1 MEVHA
6 HTHTERKKFIHY
18 LWEFLMLFLA
28 VFCGFLAENFRE
40 HQVEHQREKQ
50 YMQSILADLKED
62 TAEIN
67 KSKLTAT
74 KAMAYEDSV
83 IFYLY
88 NNPPVDFLPE
98 SFLKI
103 DFNAMLR
110 LKIVFNEGTAQQLKN
125 SGNMRL
131 IRNTEVFRKISLYW
145 NEQEN
150 TRISLSRY
158 LEYRNRGREYGERL
172 FAFSDRDLI
181 DAKLIKPSGKGVR
194 VIQSNPLLWSEY
206 SNILS
211 HCHITVL
218 NYLDELK
225 KLLDKAKELIQLLQ
239 NEYHLS
245 EGTPLEK

>member
-1 MEVHA
+1 MEVHS
-6 HTHTERKKFIHY
+6 HTHSQRKKWTHY

-40 HQVEHQREKQ
+40 HQVEHQRERQ
-50 YMQSILADLKED
+50 YMQSILADIKED
-62 TAEIN
+62 TVEVN

-74 KAMAYEDSV
+74 KALAYEDSV

-88 NNPPVDFLPE
+88 NNSPVDFLPE
-98 SFLKI
+98 RFLNI

-110 LKIVFNEGTAQQLKN
+110 LKVVFNEGTAQQLKN

-150 TRISLSRY
+150 TMISLSRY
-158 LEYRNRGREYGERL
+158 LEYRNRGREYGEKL
-172 FAFSDRDLI
+172 FAFSEQDLI
-181 DAKLIKPSGKGVR
+181 DAKLIKSSGKGVR
-194 VIQSNPLLWSEY
+194 VIQSDPVLWSEY
-206 SNILS
+206 SNIVS

-218 NYLDELK
+218 NFLDQLE
-225 KLLDKAKELIQLLQ
+225 KLLDKAEELIQLLQ
-239 NEYHLS
+239 KEYHL
-245 EGTPLEK
+245 K

>member
-6 HTHTERKKFIHY
+6 HTHTARKKWTHY

-50 YMQSILADLKED
+50 YMQSLLADIKED

-74 KAMAYEDSV
+74 KAMAYQDSL

-88 NNPPVDFLPE
+88 NNPPRGFLPE
-98 SFLKI
+98 EFLNI

-110 LKIVFNEGTAQQLKN
+110 LKVVFNEGTAQQLKN

-131 IRNTEVFRKISLYW
+131 IRNPEVFRKISLFW

-150 TRISLSRY
+150 TTISLSRY
-158 LEYRNRGREYGERL
+158 LEYRNRGREHAEEL
-172 FAFSDRDLI
+172 FAFSDQDLI
-181 DAKLIKPSGKGVR
+181 EAKLVAPSDKWVR
-194 VIQSNPLLWSEY
+194 VIQTNPTLWSEY
-206 SNILS
+206 SNIVS

-218 NYLDELK
+218 NYLDQLEKLLK
-225 KLLDKAKELIQLLQ
+225 KAEELIQLLQ
-239 NEYHLS
+239 KEYHL
-245 EGTPLEK
+245 K

>member
-6 HTHTERKKFIHY
+6 HSHTERKKWTHY

-40 HQVEHQREKQ
+40 HQVEHQRERQ
-50 YMQSILADLKED
+50 YMQSLLADMKED

-67 KSKLTAT
+67 KNKLTAT
-74 KAMAYEDSV
+74 KAMAYEDSL

-88 NNPPVDFLPE
+88 NNPPGTFLPE
-98 SFLKI
+98 EFLNI
-103 DFNAMLR
+103 DFIAMLR

-131 IRNTEVFRKISLYW
+131 IRKTEVFRKISLYW

-158 LEYRNRGREYGERL
+158 LEYRNRGREYAEKL
-172 FAFSDRDLI
+172 YAFSDQDLI

-194 VIQSNPLLWSEY
+194 VIQSNPALWSEY
-206 SNILS
+206 SNIIS

-218 NYLDELK
+218 NYLDQLQ
-225 KLLDKAKELIQLLQ
+225 KLLHKAEELILLLQ
-239 NEYHLS
+239 KEYHL
-245 EGTPLEK
+245 K